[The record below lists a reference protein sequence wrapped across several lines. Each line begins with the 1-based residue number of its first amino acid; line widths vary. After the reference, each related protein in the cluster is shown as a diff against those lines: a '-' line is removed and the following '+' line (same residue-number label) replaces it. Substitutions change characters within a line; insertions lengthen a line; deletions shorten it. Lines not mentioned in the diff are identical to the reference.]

1 MSDQVLDAKGNFV
14 QNVILTGSLN
24 QIGASAFDGCTAM
37 HKLWLQA
44 TQPPVFGAFSTS
56 SMAEDYQILV
66 PDSQEDGDSIYKTY
80 LETLTGILGKDE
92 AYRILDSFSD
102 GAKARQAAAIS
113 EIEITVPGDG
123 SADTV
128 EAAGITEEQE
138 TPGVIEEVPENP
150 QPEEIPEEEPEK
162 PEEPEDPGTTE
173 EPEPSTDEN
182 ISDGSSEET
191 SQEQTEQSEQT
202 EESITAVQ
210 QAESG
215 KLTEEAKER
224 ES

>member
-128 EAAGITEEQE
+128 EAAGTTEEQE

-162 PEEPEDPGTTE
+162 PE

>member
-66 PDSQEDGDSIYKTY
+66 PDSQEEVTAFIRHIWKHLPESSEKMKH
-80 LETLTGILGKDE
+80 TGSWTPFLMVQKHV
-92 AYRILDSFSD
+92 
-102 GAKARQAAAIS
+102 RQQLFPRS
-113 EIEITVPGDG
+113 RSRCPGDG

-128 EAAGITEEQE
+128 EAAGTTEEQE

-162 PEEPEDPGTTE
+162 PE

>member
-1 MSDQVLDAKGNFV
+1 MTDAVRCIN
-14 QNVILTGSLN
+14 S
-24 QIGASAFDGCTAM
+24 
-37 HKLWLQA
+37 WLQA

-80 LETLTGILGKDE
+80 LETLIGILGKDE

-128 EAAGITEEQE
+128 EAAGTTEEQE

-162 PEEPEDPGTTE
+162 PESRKIREQQRSRSPQPR
-173 EPEPSTDEN
+173 N
-182 ISDGSSEET
+182 ISDGSRRKHLRT
-191 SQEQTEQSEQT
+191 DRT
-202 EESITAVQ
+202 
-210 QAESG
+210 
-215 KLTEEAKER
+215 K
-224 ES
+224 

>member
-24 QIGASAFDGCTAM
+24 QIGASAFDGCSAM

-128 EAAGITEEQE
+128 EAAGTTEEQE

-150 QPEEIPEEEPEK
+150 QP
-162 PEEPEDPGTTE
+162 
-173 EPEPSTDEN
+173 PEPSTDEN